1 MDFYNNKEAMIM
13 KFRSCFA
20 SVCLM
25 AVSVEA
31 QARHNNYDLEQTLLD
46 RARVNYMY
54 S

>member
-25 AVSVEA
+25 AVCVEA
-31 QARHNNYDLEQTLLD
+31 QARYNNYDLEQTLLE
-46 RARVNYMY
+46 RSQVNYM
-54 S
+54 